1 MIKEKIISIYKENN
15 IHTIGYTDLDKNN
28 LSPLNNREIHK
39 LEKAKAIKIERN
51 NIIHQKNMKIFIED
65 SLISM
70 NKVCF
75 RIKDSFF
82 NNDLFDDV
90 ILDSGNY
97 QNCIFI
103 NCLFR
108 NAVFQANRFNK
119 CFFINCQFENTIS
132 TDTDFDNNSYIN
144 TNVQEIKNEN
154 VKSVTDDLLNAV
166 IINDQSLFDF
176 LECNLATL
184 PSKEIKNGEENTM
197 QEKSNKKQIKQLFK
211 ETSPALNGYEYI
223 ECTFENM
230 EINDI
235 QVLYPSQLCECHFKN
250 VIFSNAVFLEV
261 YFDDSTFENC
271 QFNNC
276 QFSRC
281 SFINAFFDNDSHLES
296 VFFKCNFASAKVECD
311 KKYSRFDQT
320 YFEENVVDHSS
331 KSIKTLQNKQDVID
345 RLNEVVTF
353 LLSDDFDSS
362 IEKPK
367 PETTEK
373 DVLDYID
380 KVGTE
385 VALSLISSITQH
397 MLQAKTD
404 HIEKERINVDDKE
417 DNII

>member
-154 VKSVTDDLLNAV
+154 D
-166 IINDQSLFDF
+166 
-176 LECNLATL
+176 
-184 PSKEIKNGEENTM
+184 KNN
-197 QEKSNKKQIKQLFK
+197 
-211 ETSPALNGYEYI
+211 
-223 ECTFENM
+223 
-230 EINDI
+230 
-235 QVLYPSQLCECHFKN
+235 
-250 VIFSNAVFLEV
+250 
-261 YFDDSTFENC
+261 
-271 QFNNC
+271 
-276 QFSRC
+276 
-281 SFINAFFDNDSHLES
+281 
-296 VFFKCNFASAKVECD
+296 
-311 KKYSRFDQT
+311 RF
-320 YFEENVVDHSS
+320 Y
-331 KSIKTLQNKQDVID
+331 K
-345 RLNEVVTF
+345 
-353 LLSDDFDSS
+353 
-362 IEKPK
+362 
-367 PETTEK
+367 
-373 DVLDYID
+373 
-380 KVGTE
+380 
-385 VALSLISSITQH
+385 
-397 MLQAKTD
+397 
-404 HIEKERINVDDKE
+404 
-417 DNII
+417 